1 VVGAGVSGIGRE
13 GMSYPLLRIEHMFD
27 TVATPNVTAN
37 SGNAGNPRDDEA
49 RQARHQRD
57 VDVALSLLVREA
69 DRRDPVGQTVGQRL
83 QGIEAMDPDWYPLAE
98 LVDIDPDHLTPDQA
112 LSYLRIVTSHQAWLE
127 GLANRAL
134 VSAAGLTP
142 REHRVVGHDGRATVT
157 IDDAR
162 REEVAAALRLAPVT
176 AHSRIQ
182 AARVLATSLPE
193 TRMALERGRITPMH
207 ARVMAETVI
216 QAGPEAPG
224 DLGRQLESRVL
235 ARAMR
240 CSVGE
245 LRYAVRTAA
254 RRLDSAGASDRIR
267 RDRRDL
273 DVRVTHDDTG
283 VSTLLARLRTEHAIA
298 VVGAV
303 EGLACDARFRP
314 NDDPAEVGVGERRSA
329 ALVALVLQSAAP
341 TVVQPD
347 EPNVVASA
355 ATKSVG
361 ASDEMGAS
369 TALPYVPEDAS
380 ADPATRKG
388 SGQGHR
394 APREA
399 DEQCAPDVLPAP
411 GEPVSGA
418 WIPRPSIGAMSA
430 QVLLV
435 MDVPT
440 WLGLCDDPVAV
451 LGAGDIPAEVARE
464 LAGDASFRRAIIDPV
479 SGHLL
484 DYGRRTYSIPEPL
497 RRYVQARDQVCRF
510 PGCRR
515 SAQQCEI
522 DHAQP
527 WDDDGPTSAAN
538 TGALCQRHHQLKT
551 HGGWTITAS
560 AADGSCTWI
569 SPLGREYQVEPP
581 GLVDIEPQ
589 APPD

>member
-1 VVGAGVSGIGRE
+1 
-13 GMSYPLLRIEHMFD
+13 MSYPLPRIEHMFD
-27 TVATPNVTAN
+27 TISSPPSTTH
-37 SGNAGNPRDDEA
+37 AGISRADEA
-49 RQARHQRD
+49 REARHQSD

-83 QGIEAMDPDWYPLAE
+83 EGIEAMDPDWYPLAE
-98 LVDIDPDHLTPDQA
+98 LVDIDPDRLTPDEA

-134 VSAAGLTP
+134 VAAAGRTP
-142 REHRVVGHDGRATVT
+142 RAHTVVGHDGRATVT
-157 IDDAR
+157 IDDVR
-162 REEVAAALRLAPVT
+162 REEVAAALRLAPIT

-182 AARVLATSLPE
+182 AARVLASSLPG

-254 RRLDSAGASDRIR
+254 RRLDASGASDRIR

-283 VSTLLARLRTEHAIA
+283 VSTLLARLRTEHALA

-314 NDDPAEVGVGERRSA
+314 HDDPAEVGVGERRSA

-341 TVVQPD
+341 MVVQPD
-347 EPNVVASA
+347 DPNVVASA
-355 ATKSVG
+355 EGSPGVQREVG
-361 ASDEMGAS
+361 DSS
-369 TALPYVPEDAS
+369 
-380 ADPATRKG
+380 
-388 SGQGHR
+388 
-394 APREA
+394 
-399 DEQCAPDVLPAP
+399 APDVLPAQ
-411 GEPVSGA
+411 GEPVSSA
-418 WIPRPSIGAMSA
+418 WVPRPSLAATSA

-435 MDVPT
+435 MDMPT

-464 LAGDASFRRAIIDPV
+464 LAADASFRRAIVDPV

-551 HGGWTITAS
+551 HGGWTITES
-560 AADGSCTWI
+560 GGDGSCTWL
-569 SPLGREYQVEPP
+569 SPLGREYRVEPP
-581 GLVDIEPQ
+581 GLVDIDPLPPPQ
-589 APPD
+589 